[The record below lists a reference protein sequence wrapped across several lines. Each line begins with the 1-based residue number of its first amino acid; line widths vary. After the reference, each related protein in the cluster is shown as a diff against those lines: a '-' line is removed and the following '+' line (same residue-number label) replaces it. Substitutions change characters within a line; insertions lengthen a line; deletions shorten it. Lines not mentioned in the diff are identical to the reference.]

1 MINELVVANA
11 GQSTLSTILFVTVS
25 FLVLLLALKKFAWG
39 PVVDIMQQRED
50 KIASDIDNA
59 ENSKIEA
66 DKLGKQRQLEL
77 KQSRT
82 EAQKIIAQAKDTAEN
97 NAHAIL
103 VDAQEHATR
112 IKKQAQEDLRI
123 ERERM
128 IDEAKKEVADL
139 SVEIAS
145 KILKKELSADTH
157 QELIQSSIVKLGV
170 DDDE

>member
-1 MINELVVANA
+1 VANA
-11 GQSTLSTILFVTVS
+11 GQGMLSTILFVTVS

-39 PVVDIMQQRED
+39 PVVDMMQARED

-59 ENSKIEA
+59 EKSKIEA
-66 DKLGKQRQLEL
+66 DKLGKQREMEL

-82 EAQKIIAQAKDTAEN
+82 EAQGIIAQAKETAEN

-103 VDAQEHATR
+103 LEAEEHATR
-112 IKKQAQEDLRI
+112 IKKQAHEDLRI

-145 KILKKELSADTH
+145 KILKKELSASTH
-157 QELIQSSIVKLGV
+157 QELIQSSIEKLGV
-170 DDDE
+170 DEDE

>member
-1 MINELVVANA
+1 MIQQLVVANA
-11 GQSTLSTILFVTVS
+11 GQGMLSTILFVTVS

-39 PVVDIMQQRED
+39 HVVDMMQARED

-59 ENSKIEA
+59 EKSKIEA
-66 DKLGKQRQLEL
+66 DKLGKQREMEL

-82 EAQKIIAQAKDTAEN
+82 EAQGIIAQAKETAEN

-103 VDAQEHATR
+103 LEAEEHATR
-112 IKKQAQEDLRI
+112 IKKQAHEDLRI

-145 KILKKELSADTH
+145 KILKKELSASTH
-157 QELIQSSIVKLGV
+157 QELIQSSIEKLGV
-170 DDDE
+170 DEDE

>member
-1 MINELVVANA
+1 MINQLVLANT
-11 GQSTLSTILFVTVS
+11 GQSMLSTILFVSVS

-39 PVVDIMQQRED
+39 PVVNMMQDREN

-59 ENSKIEA
+59 EKSKIEA
-66 DKLGKQRQLEL
+66 DKLEKQRQMEL

-97 NAHAIL
+97 NAHGIL
-103 VDAQEHATR
+103 LEAQEHATR

-123 ERERM
+123 ERDRM

-139 SVEIAS
+139 SIEIAA
-145 KILKKELSADTH
+145 KILKKELSASTH
-157 QELIQSSIVKLGV
+157 QELIQTSIEKLGV
-170 DDDE
+170 DEDE

>member
-1 MINELVVANA
+1 MIQQLVVANA
-11 GQSTLSTILFVTVS
+11 GQGMLSTILFVTVS
-25 FLVLLLALKKFAWG
+25 FLILLFALKKFAWG
-39 PVVDIMQQRED
+39 PVINMMQERED
-50 KIASDIDNA
+50 KIANDIDSA
-59 ENSKIEA
+59 ERANIEA
-66 DKLGKQRQLEL
+66 DKLAKQREMEL

-103 VDAQEHATR
+103 VEAQEHATS

-128 IDEAKKEVADL
+128 IDEAKTEVANL

-145 KILKKELSADTH
+145 KILKKELSASTH
-157 QELIQSSIVKLGV
+157 QELIQSSIEKLGV
-170 DDDE
+170 DEDE

>member
-1 MINELVVANA
+1 MIQQLVVANA
-11 GQSTLSTILFVTVS
+11 GQGMLSTILFVTVS

-39 PVVDIMQQRED
+39 PVVDMMQARED

-59 ENSKIEA
+59 EKSKIEA
-66 DKLGKQRQLEL
+66 DKLGKQREMEL

-82 EAQKIIAQAKDTAEN
+82 EAQGIIAQAKETAEN

-103 VDAQEHATR
+103 LEAEEHATR
-112 IKKQAQEDLRI
+112 IKKQAHEDLRI

-139 SVEIAS
+139 SVEIAY
-145 KILKKELSADTH
+145 KILKKEF
-157 QELIQSSIVKLGV
+157 
-170 DDDE
+170 

>member
-1 MINELVVANA
+1 MANA

-39 PVVDIMQQRED
+39 PVVDMMQQRED

-66 DKLGKQRQLEL
+66 DKLEKQKQLEL

-82 EAQKIIAQAKDTAEN
+82 EAQNIIAQAKDTAEN

-145 KILKKELSADTH
+145 KILKKELSASTH
-157 QELIQSSIVKLGV
+157 QELIQSSIEKLGV

>member
-1 MINELVVANA
+1 MIQQLVVANA
-11 GQSTLSTILFVTVS
+11 GQGMLSTILFVTVS

-39 PVVDIMQQRED
+39 PVVDMMQARED

-59 ENSKIEA
+59 EKSKIEA
-66 DKLGKQRQLEL
+66 DKLGKQREMEL

-82 EAQKIIAQAKDTAEN
+82 EAQGIITQAKETAEN

-103 VDAQEHATR
+103 LEAEEHATR
-112 IKKQAQEDLRI
+112 IKKQAHEDLRI

-128 IDEAKKEVADL
+128 IDEARKEVADL

-145 KILKKELSADTH
+145 KILKKELSASTH
-157 QELIQSSIVKLGV
+157 QELIQSSIEKLGV
-170 DDDE
+170 DEDE

>member
-1 MINELVVANA
+1 MIQQLVVANA
-11 GQSTLSTILFVTVS
+11 GQGMLSTILFVTVS

-39 PVVDIMQQRED
+39 PVVDMMQARED

-59 ENSKIEA
+59 EKSKIEA
-66 DKLGKQRQLEL
+66 DKLGKQREMEL

-82 EAQKIIAQAKDTAEN
+82 EAQGIIAQAKETAEN

-103 VDAQEHATR
+103 LEAEEHATR
-112 IKKQAQEDLRI
+112 IKKQAHEDLRI

-128 IDEAKKEVADL
+128 IDEARKEVADL

-145 KILKKELSADTH
+145 KILKKELSASTH
-157 QELIQSSIVKLGV
+157 QELIQSSIEKLGV
-170 DDDE
+170 DEDE

>member
-1 MINELVVANA
+1 MIQQLVVANA
-11 GQSTLSTILFVTVS
+11 GQGMLSTILFVSVS
-25 FLVLLLALKKFAWG
+25 FLILLLALKKFAWG
-39 PVVDIMQQRED
+39 PVVNMMEEREN

-59 ENSKIEA
+59 EKSRLDAE
-66 DKLGKQRQLEL
+66 KLGKQREMEL

-82 EAQKIIAQAKDTAEN
+82 EAQGIIAQAKETAEN

-103 VDAQEHATR
+103 LDAEEHATR

-128 IDEAKKEVADL
+128 IDEAKKEVANL

-145 KILKKELSADTH
+145 KILKKELSASTH
-157 QELIQSSIVKLGV
+157 QELIQSSIEKLGV
-170 DDDE
+170 DEDE

>member
-1 MINELVVANA
+1 MINQLVLANT
-11 GQSTLSTILFVTVS
+11 GQSMLSTILFVSVS

-39 PVVDIMQQRED
+39 PVVNMMQDREN

-59 ENSKIEA
+59 EMSKIEA
-66 DKLGKQRQLEL
+66 DKLEKQRQMEL

-97 NAHAIL
+97 NAHGIL
-103 VDAQEHATR
+103 LEAQEHATR

-123 ERERM
+123 ERDRM

-139 SVEIAS
+139 SIEIAA
-145 KILKKELSADTH
+145 KILKKELSASTH
-157 QELIQSSIVKLGV
+157 QELIQTSIEKLGV
-170 DDDE
+170 DEDE

>member
-1 MINELVVANA
+1 MIQQLVVANA
-11 GQSTLSTILFVTVS
+11 GQGMLSTILFVTVS

-39 PVVDIMQQRED
+39 PVVDMMQARED

-59 ENSKIEA
+59 EKSKIEA
-66 DKLGKQRQLEL
+66 DKLGKQREMEL

-82 EAQKIIAQAKDTAEN
+82 EAQGIIAQAKETAEN

-103 VDAQEHATR
+103 LEAEEHATR
-112 IKKQAQEDLRI
+112 IKKQAHEDLCI

-145 KILKKELSADTH
+145 KILKKELSASTH
-157 QELIQSSIVKLGV
+157 QELIQSSIEKLGV
-170 DDDE
+170 DEDE

>member
-1 MINELVVANA
+1 MINQLVLANT
-11 GQSTLSTILFVTVS
+11 GQSMLSTILFVSVS

-39 PVVDIMQQRED
+39 PVVNMMQDREN

-59 ENSKIEA
+59 EMSKIEA
-66 DKLGKQRQLEL
+66 DKLEKQRQMEL

-97 NAHAIL
+97 NAHGIL
-103 VDAQEHATR
+103 LEAQEHATR

-123 ERERM
+123 ERDRM

-139 SVEIAS
+139 SIEIAA
-145 KILKKELSADTH
+145 KILKKKLSASTH
-157 QELIQSSIVKLGV
+157 QELIQTSIEKLGV
-170 DDDE
+170 DEDE

>member
-1 MINELVVANA
+1 M
-11 GQSTLSTILFVTVS
+11 LSTILFVSVS
-25 FLVLLLALKKFAWG
+25 FLILLLALKKFAWG
-39 PVVDIMQQRED
+39 PVVNMMEEREN

-59 ENSKIEA
+59 EKSRLDAE
-66 DKLGKQRQLEL
+66 KLGKQREMEL

-82 EAQKIIAQAKDTAEN
+82 EAQGIIAQAKETAEN

-103 VDAQEHATR
+103 LDAEEHATR

-128 IDEAKKEVADL
+128 IDEAKKEVANL

-145 KILKKELSADTH
+145 KILKKELSASTH
-157 QELIQSSIVKLGV
+157 QELIQSSIEKLGV
-170 DDDE
+170 DEDE

>member
-1 MINELVVANA
+1 MIQQLVVANA
-11 GQSTLSTILFVTVS
+11 GQGMLSTILFVTVS

-39 PVVDIMQQRED
+39 PVVDMMQARED

-59 ENSKIEA
+59 EKSKIEA
-66 DKLGKQRQLEL
+66 DKLGKQREMEL

-82 EAQKIIAQAKDTAEN
+82 EAQGLIAQAKETAEN

-103 VDAQEHATR
+103 LEAEEHATR
-112 IKKQAQEDLRI
+112 IKKQAHEDLRI

-145 KILKKELSADTH
+145 KILKKELSASTH
-157 QELIQSSIVKLGV
+157 QELIQSSIEKLGV
-170 DDDE
+170 DEDE

>member
-39 PVVDIMQQRED
+39 PVVDMMQQRED

-66 DKLGKQRQLEL
+66 DKLEKQKQLEL

-82 EAQKIIAQAKDTAEN
+82 EAQNIIAQAKDTAEN

-128 IDEAKKEVADL
+128 IDEAKTEVADL

-145 KILKKELSADTH
+145 KILKKELSASTH
-157 QELIQSSIVKLGV
+157 QELIQSSIEKLGV

>member
-1 MINELVVANA
+1 MINELVVANS
-11 GQSTLSTILFVTVS
+11 GQSMLSTILFVSVS

-39 PVVDIMQQRED
+39 PVVKMMQDREE

-59 ENSKIEA
+59 EQSKVEA
-66 DKLGKQRQLEL
+66 DKLEKQRQTEL

-82 EAQKIIAQAKDTAEN
+82 EAQNIIAQAKDTAEN

-145 KILKKELSADTH
+145 KILKKELSASTH
-157 QELIQSSIVKLGV
+157 QELIQSSIEKLGV

>member
-1 MINELVVANA
+1 MIQQLVVANA
-11 GQSTLSTILFVTVS
+11 GQGMLSTILFVSVS

-39 PVVDIMQQRED
+39 PVVDMMQARED

-59 ENSKIEA
+59 ENSRIEA
-66 DKLGKQRQLEL
+66 DKLGKQREMEL

-82 EAQKIIAQAKDTAEN
+82 EAQGIIAQAKETAEN
-97 NAHAIL
+97 NAHAML
-103 VDAQEHATR
+103 LEAQKHASN
-112 IKKQAQEDLRI
+112 IKKQAHEDLRI

-145 KILKKELSADTH
+145 KILKKELSASTH
-157 QELIQSSIVKLGV
+157 QELIQSSIEKLGV
-170 DDDE
+170 DEDE

>member
-39 PVVDIMQQRED
+39 PVVDMMQQRED

-66 DKLGKQRQLEL
+66 DKLEKQKQLEL

-82 EAQKIIAQAKDTAEN
+82 EAQNIIAQAKDTAEN

-145 KILKKELSADTH
+145 KILKKELSASTH
-157 QELIQSSIVKLGV
+157 QELIQSSIEKLGV

>member
-1 MINELVVANA
+1 MIQQLVVANA
-11 GQSTLSTILFVTVS
+11 GQGMLSTILFVTVS

-39 PVVDIMQQRED
+39 PVVDMMQARED

-59 ENSKIEA
+59 EKSKIEA
-66 DKLGKQRQLEL
+66 DKLGKQREMEL

-82 EAQKIIAQAKDTAEN
+82 EAQGIIAQAKETAEN

-103 VDAQEHATR
+103 LEAEEHATR
-112 IKKQAQEDLRI
+112 IKKQAHEDLRI

-145 KILKKELSADTH
+145 KILKKELSASTH
-157 QELIQSSIVKLGV
+157 QELIQSSIEKLGV
-170 DDDE
+170 DEDE

>member
-1 MINELVVANA
+1 MIQQLVVANA
-11 GQSTLSTILFVTVS
+11 GQGMLSTILFVSVS

-39 PVVDIMQQRED
+39 PVVDMMQARED

-59 ENSKIEA
+59 ENSRIEA
-66 DKLGKQRQLEL
+66 DKLGKQREMEL

-82 EAQKIIAQAKDTAEN
+82 EAQGIIAQAKETAEN

-103 VDAQEHATR
+103 LEAQEHATR
-112 IKKQAQEDLRI
+112 IKKQAHEDLRI

-145 KILKKELSADTH
+145 KILKKELSASTH
-157 QELIQSSIVKLGV
+157 QELIQSSIEKLGV
-170 DDDE
+170 DEDE

>member
-1 MINELVVANA
+1 MIQQLVVANA
-11 GQSTLSTILFVTVS
+11 GQGMLSTILFVTVS

-39 PVVDIMQQRED
+39 PVVDMMQARED

-59 ENSKIEA
+59 EKSKIDA
-66 DKLGKQRQLEL
+66 DKLSKQREMEL

-82 EAQKIIAQAKDTAEN
+82 EAQGIIAQAKETAEN

-103 VDAQEHATR
+103 LDAQEHATR

-145 KILKKELSADTH
+145 KILKKELSASTH
-157 QELIQSSIVKLGV
+157 QELIQSSIEKLGV
-170 DDDE
+170 DEDE

>member
-1 MINELVVANA
+1 MINQLVVANT
-11 GQSTLSTILFVTVS
+11 GQSMLSTILFVSVS

-39 PVVDIMQQRED
+39 PVVNMMQDREN

-59 ENSKIEA
+59 EKSKIEA
-66 DKLGKQRQLEL
+66 DKLEKQRLMEL

-82 EAQKIIAQAKDTAEN
+82 EAQNIIAQAKDTAEN
-97 NAHAIL
+97 NAHGIL
-103 VDAQEHATR
+103 LEAQEHATR

-139 SVEIAS
+139 SIEIAS
-145 KILKKELSADTH
+145 KILKKELSANTH
-157 QELIQSSIVKLGV
+157 QELIQTSIEKLGV
-170 DDDE
+170 EDDE

>member
-1 MINELVVANA
+1 MIQQLVVANA
-11 GQSTLSTILFVTVS
+11 GQGMLSTILFVTVS

-39 PVVDIMQQRED
+39 PVVDMMQARED

-59 ENSKIEA
+59 EKSKIEA
-66 DKLGKQRQLEL
+66 DKLGKQREMEL

-82 EAQKIIAQAKDTAEN
+82 EAQGIIAQAKETAEN

-103 VDAQEHATR
+103 IEAQEHATR
-112 IKKQAQEDLRI
+112 IKKQAHEDLRI

-145 KILKKELSADTH
+145 KILKKELSASTH
-157 QELIQSSIVKLGV
+157 QELIQSSIEKLGV
-170 DDDE
+170 DIDE